1 MRMTLRERAAIAGIA
16 VSVAVGAP
24 GLPTASRAS
33 DTVALTTREKAVHIL
48 NRLGF
53 GPRPGDVDKVLES
66 GVNAWIE
73 RQLFPERIP
82 DPLVT
87 TKLGKLPT
95 LEMSTEDLL

>member
-1 MRMTLRERAAIAGIA
+1 MRRTIHAHAAIAGVL
-16 VSVAVGAP
+16 VSVAVGAR

-33 DTVALTTREKAVHIL
+33 DTVALTAREKAVHIL

-73 RQLFPERIP
+73 RQLSPERIP

-87 TKLGKLPT
+87 TKLAKLPT
-95 LEMSTEDLL
+95 LEMSTED